1 MKKSDKF
8 IPPNKKLNKN
18 PKLGLDIKKPNIL
31 HNDLEDIRAELKN
44 EKIARMIGLIAHL
57 VYWNVFGHLNS
68 LPLDTYHKKLLF
80 IQIAQIQADL
90 DNKYAGKKILGVL
103 HMPMLI
109 LCIRIIIENIFKN
122 TYSEFFSKE
131 QHEQV
136 RLQHHINII

>member
-1 MKKSDKF
+1 M
-8 IPPNKKLNKN
+8 NKN

-31 HNDLEDIRAELKN
+31 HNDLEDIRAELNN

-136 RLQHHINII
+136 RLKHHKNII

>member
-1 MKKSDKF
+1 M
-8 IPPNKKLNKN
+8 NKN

-31 HNDLEDIRAELKN
+31 HNDLEDIRAELNN

-136 RLQHHINII
+136 RLQHHKNII